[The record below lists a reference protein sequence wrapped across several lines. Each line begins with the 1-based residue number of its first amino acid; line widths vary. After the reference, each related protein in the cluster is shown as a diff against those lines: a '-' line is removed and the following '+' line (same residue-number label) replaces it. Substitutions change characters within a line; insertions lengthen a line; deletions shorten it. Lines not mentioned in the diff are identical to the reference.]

1 MVCLDW
7 TSPRPFNSVACP
19 TSEHRS
25 PQGVSAFEILFE
37 IPPVPRFRSS
47 CYIAAGSAGTS
58 NRRRWPAHARIQN
71 KVNREKLMGRLEG
84 KSVIITGAGSG
95 IGRAASLLFTKEG
108 AKLIAV
114 DRTEGVK
121 ETVEQV
127 RKAGGTAEAVMADAG
142 SEKDVMAFIDKAV
155 SSYGRL
161 DAIWANA
168 GISGGLVPLAE
179 QTVEHWQEI
188 LRINLIGPFL
198 AIKYA
203 MPHMI
208 KQKYGSIVCT
218 ASVAGLKAGASG
230 HPYAASKAGVIS
242 LVQTTAYS
250 LSGTGVRINAVCP
263 GLIETG
269 MTKPIFDNA
278 KERGTQDKIGQLNP
292 LKRPGQPHE
301 LAAMGLF
308 LASDD
313 ASYVNGQAIPVDG
326 GLTASM
332 PYTGKPI

>member
-1 MVCLDW
+1 
-7 TSPRPFNSVACP
+7 
-19 TSEHRS
+19 
-25 PQGVSAFEILFE
+25 LFE
-37 IPPVPRFRSS
+37 IPSR
-47 CYIAAGSAGTS
+47 GK
-58 NRRRWPAHARIQN
+58 RRASYP
-71 KVNREKLMGRLEG
+71 REKRMGRLQG

-95 IGRAASLLFTKEG
+95 IGRAAALLFTREG
-108 AKLIAV
+108 ARLIAV
-114 DRTEGVK
+114 DRTEAVK
-121 ETVEQV
+121 ETVDEV
-127 RKAGGTAEAVMADAG
+127 KKAGGIAEAMIADAG
-142 SEKDVMAFIDKAV
+142 SEKDVIAVIDKAV
-155 SSYGRL
+155 TTHGRL
-161 DAIWANA
+161 DVIWANA

-179 QTVEHWQEI
+179 QTVEHWQEV
-188 LRINLIGPFL
+188 LRVNLIGPFL
-198 AIKYA
+198 AVKHA
-203 MPHMI
+203 MPHMV
-208 KQKYGSIVCT
+208 KQQSGAMVLT

-269 MTKPIFDNA
+269 MTKPIFDRA

-308 LASDD
+308 LASDE
-313 ASYVNGQAIPVDG
+313 ASYVNGQAFPVDG

-332 PYTGKPI
+332 PYTGKPV

>member
-1 MVCLDW
+1 
-7 TSPRPFNSVACP
+7 
-19 TSEHRS
+19 
-25 PQGVSAFEILFE
+25 
-37 IPPVPRFRSS
+37 
-47 CYIAAGSAGTS
+47 
-58 NRRRWPAHARIQN
+58 
-71 KVNREKLMGRLEG
+71 MGRLQG

-114 DRTEGVK
+114 DRTADVK
-121 ETVEQV
+121 DTVEQV
-127 RKAGGTAEAVMADAG
+127 RKTGGTAEAMIADAG
-142 SEKDVMAFIDKAV
+142 SEKDVTNFINRAI
-155 SSYGRL
+155 SAYGRL
-161 DAIWANA
+161 DVIWANA

-179 QTVEHWQEI
+179 QTIEHWQEI

-198 AIKYA
+198 AIKHSI
-203 MPHMI
+203 PHMI
-208 KQKYGSIVCT
+208 KQKSGAIICT
-218 ASVAGLKAGASG
+218 ASVAGLKSGASG
-230 HPYAASKAGVIS
+230 HPYAASKAGIIS

-278 KERGTQDKIGQLNP
+278 KQRGTDGRIGQLNP
-292 LKRPGQPHE
+292 LKRAGQPHE

-308 LASDD
+308 LASDE

-332 PYTGKPI
+332 PYAGKPI

>member
-1 MVCLDW
+1 
-7 TSPRPFNSVACP
+7 
-19 TSEHRS
+19 
-25 PQGVSAFEILFE
+25 
-37 IPPVPRFRSS
+37 
-47 CYIAAGSAGTS
+47 
-58 NRRRWPAHARIQN
+58 
-71 KVNREKLMGRLEG
+71 MGRLEG

-95 IGRAASLLFTKEG
+95 IGRAATLLFAKEG

-114 DRTEGVK
+114 DRTEAVK
-121 ETVEQV
+121 EVVAEV
-127 RKAGGTAEAVMADAG
+127 KKAGGTADALTADAG
-142 SEKDVMAFIDKAV
+142 SEKDVIAFIDRALKD
-155 SSYGRL
+155 YGKL

-168 GISGGLVPLAE
+168 GVSGGLVPLAE
-179 QTVEHWQEI
+179 QTVEHWQDV
-188 LRINLIGPFL
+188 LRVNLIGPFL
-198 AIKYA
+198 AIKHSI
-203 MPHMI
+203 PHMTR
-208 KQKYGSIVCT
+208 QGFGSIICT

-230 HPYAASKAGVIS
+230 HPYGASKAGVIS

-269 MTKPIFDNA
+269 MTKPIFDRA
-278 KERGTQDKIGQLNP
+278 KERGTSDKIGQLNP

-308 LASDD
+308 LASDE

-332 PYTGKPI
+332 PYAGKPI

>member
-1 MVCLDW
+1 M
-7 TSPRPFNSVACP
+7 AA
-19 TSEHRS
+19 
-25 PQGVSAFEILFE
+25 SALKI
-37 IPPVPRFRSS
+37 V
-47 CYIAAGSAGTS
+47 
-58 NRRRWPAHARIQN
+58 
-71 KVNREKLMGRLEG
+71 REKTMGRLEG
-84 KSVIITGAGSG
+84 KSVVITGAGSG
-95 IGRAASLLFTKEG
+95 IGRAAALLFTKEG

-114 DRTEGVK
+114 DRSEGVK
-121 ETVEQV
+121 ETVDLV
-127 RKAGGTAEAVMADAG
+127 RKAGGTAEAVTADAG
-142 SEKDVMAFIDKAV
+142 SETEVKAFIDKAV
-155 SSYGRL
+155 AAYGRL
-161 DAIWANA
+161 DVIWPNA

-208 KQKYGSIVCT
+208 RQQYGSIVCT
-218 ASVAGLKAGASG
+218 ASVAGLKSGASG

-278 KERGTQDKIGQLNP
+278 KQRGTEGKIGQLNP
-292 LKRPGQPHE
+292 LKRAGQPHE

-332 PYTGKPI
+332 PYAGKPI

>member
-1 MVCLDW
+1 
-7 TSPRPFNSVACP
+7 
-19 TSEHRS
+19 
-25 PQGVSAFEILFE
+25 
-37 IPPVPRFRSS
+37 
-47 CYIAAGSAGTS
+47 
-58 NRRRWPAHARIQN
+58 
-71 KVNREKLMGRLEG
+71 MGRLEG

-114 DRTEGVK
+114 DKTEAVK
-121 ETVEQV
+121 DTVDQV
-127 RKAGGTAEAVMADAG
+127 RKAGGTAEAVIADAG
-142 SEKDVMAFIDKAV
+142 SEDDVKGYVAKAL
-155 SSYGRL
+155 STYGKL

-168 GISGGLVPLAE
+168 GISGGLIPIAE
-179 QTVEHWQEI
+179 QTPDHWQEI
-188 LRINLIGPFL
+188 LRVNLIGPFL
-198 AIKYA
+198 AVKHSI
-203 MPHMI
+203 PHLV
-208 KQKYGSIVCT
+208 KQGYGAIVCT
-218 ASVAGLKAGASG
+218 ASVAGLKSGASG

-278 KERGTQDKIGQLNP
+278 KERGTEGKIGQLNP
-292 LKRPGQPHE
+292 LKRAGQPHE

-308 LASDD
+308 LASDE
-313 ASYVNGQAIPVDG
+313 ASYVNGQAFPVDG